1 MLGKNKAERAKIF
14 MPFAALKGF
23 EEALREK
30 EKVVVK
36 KRDLNEEEILMLNQ
50 KMATLEKGQMIKVV
64 YFNKDEYV
72 EIQGLVARLDKVL
85 GNITVVNTKIDFKDI
100 LFLEII

>member
-64 YFNKDEYV
+64 YFNKDEYI

>member
-23 EEALREK
+23 EETLREK

-36 KRDLNEEEILMLNQ
+36 KKDLNEEEILMLNQ

-64 YFNKDEYV
+64 YFNKDEYI

>member
-36 KRDLNEEEILMLNQ
+36 KKDLNEEEILMLNQ

-64 YFNKDEYV
+64 YFNKDEYI